1 MCFFI
6 HICWGSWF
14 SVFLV
19 DYILLLFILMFKLFF
34 IWPTRAHSC
43 WLLCP
48 CSHHSLSM
56 SLLFVTGICSG
67 LILYCSCLILES
79 AIFLGILDPFTGE
92 WHLEAKISVPVC
104 LLLVGLSL
112 LPGLH
117 NGWNWRAHT
126 PLYLFGCL
134 YLLKMMN
141 WHQYLQFQS
150 NTQGFILVFFLF
162 YICNILL
169 SVRI

>member
-1 MCFFI
+1 MFLIKLLMCFFI

-79 AIFLGILDPFTGE
+79 AISLGILDPFTGE

-104 LLLVGLSL
+104 LLLLGCHSSQAFIMD
-112 LPGLH
+112 GA
-117 NGWNWRAHT
+117 GARACTHART
-126 PLYLFGCL
+126 PI
-134 YLLKMMN
+134 
-141 WHQYLQFQS
+141 
-150 NTQGFILVFFLF
+150 FI
-162 YICNILL
+162 CL
-169 SVRI
+169 SVSIEND